1 MTKMTTTAGASSII
15 SSFPE
20 LKEED
25 GEEGDAANDAVF
37 DATDD
42 AGEDGEYG
50 AF

>member
-1 MTKMTTTAGASSII
+1 MTPTAAGAGSIV

-20 LKEED
+20 LEEED
-25 GEEGDAANDAVF
+25 NEEGDAANDAAF

-42 AGEDGEYG
+42 AGDDRKYG